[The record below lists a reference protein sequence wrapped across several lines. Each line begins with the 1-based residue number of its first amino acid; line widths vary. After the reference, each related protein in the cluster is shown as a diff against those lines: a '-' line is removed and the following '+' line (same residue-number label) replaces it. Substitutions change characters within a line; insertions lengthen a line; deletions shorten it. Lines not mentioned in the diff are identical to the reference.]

1 MAPSPDKGIGP
12 GMARIHRRTRHDE
25 DLAGLFGGVLG
36 GDQRARPGGR
46 LDHDDPGGQAAD
58 DAVAAREGPGD
69 RRRPERRFGQQEASA
84 AIACCRSAFC
94 GG

>member
-1 MAPSPDKGIGP
+1 
-12 GMARIHRRTRHDE
+12 MARIHRRTRHDE

-58 DAVAAREGPGD
+58 DAVAAREGPGN
-69 RRRPERRFGQQEASA
+69 RRRPERRLRQQQTERRDRLPQDGVLRRIDLIDA
-84 AIACCRSAFC
+84 AGPKR
-94 GG
+94 